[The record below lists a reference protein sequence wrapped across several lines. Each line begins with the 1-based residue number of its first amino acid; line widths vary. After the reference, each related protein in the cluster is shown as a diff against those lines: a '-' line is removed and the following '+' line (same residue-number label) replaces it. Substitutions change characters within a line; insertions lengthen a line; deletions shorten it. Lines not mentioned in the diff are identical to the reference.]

1 MNRLVN
7 IVDEYVSDKLNYLDF
22 ANLVKNVNSSLLN
35 DIVNISQTSKID
47 QRMIAIMTIYL
58 FNYSIFDLS
67 NDSNIYIS
75 FIKDIIEDN
84 IIIGFETYQITN
96 DYLIGRLKTS
106 YKFKV
111 KEEKG
116 YKYIKVEVKEG
127 NNVTNIKVRLILN
140 TETNTYTYE

>member
-106 YKFKV
+106 DKDF
-111 KEEKG
+111 
-116 YKYIKVEVKEG
+116 I
-127 NNVTNIKVRLILN
+127 II
-140 TETNTYTYE
+140 

>member
-106 YKFKV
+106 DKS
-111 KEEKG
+111 
-116 YKYIKVEVKEG
+116 
-127 NNVTNIKVRLILN
+127 
-140 TETNTYTYE
+140 